1 MRHQYASHFIFSR
14 RLTLDLSQSSHLGT
28 TQMDKL
34 RKNEN
39 RAVEDV
45 EDQNDGDAGGS
56 ETSKKLIW
64 EYELS
69 RGRWIKYENAINK
82 KLK

>member
-1 MRHQYASHFIFSR
+1 
-14 RLTLDLSQSSHLGT
+14 
-28 TQMDKL
+28 MDNL
-34 RKNEN
+34 MEN
-39 RAVEDV
+39 GSNTVRDVVADEQDKKDISNVETY
-45 EDQNDGDAGGS
+45 E
-56 ETSKKLIW
+56 ELIW